1 SAYFD
6 LDSYQ
11 SLIVTAWIPFRD
23 STIENGC
30 MEMAEGGHRKGLVGV
45 HTCCDN
51 FYLMLDEEE
60 LQTRFDLKPE
70 NYKLCPVP
78 YGGVLFFNNVI
89 PHRSIPNTSD
99 HVRWSIDLRWQSPER
114 PWGFYG
120 LKPGTIMRSAKN
132 PVIKVDWAVY
142 DEVDRYHAQKKYELQ
157 RKGKDEELDEFDT
170 SLTGPHMDKWEV
182 ITHSPHTDLPERPKS
197 QIGMG

>member
-1 SAYFD
+1 LNTKKRLLLFQSDFWISSIF
-6 LDSYQ
+6 SYIFQ
-11 SLIVTAWIPFRD
+11 RTLFHNLLESRIP
-23 STIENGC
+23 
-30 MEMAEGGHRKGLVGV
+30 
-45 HTCCDN
+45 
-51 FYLMLDEEE
+51 
-60 LQTRFDLKPE
+60 
-70 NYKLCPVP
+70 
-78 YGGVLFFNNVI
+78 LFTGF
-89 PHRSIPNTSD
+89 SIPNTSD